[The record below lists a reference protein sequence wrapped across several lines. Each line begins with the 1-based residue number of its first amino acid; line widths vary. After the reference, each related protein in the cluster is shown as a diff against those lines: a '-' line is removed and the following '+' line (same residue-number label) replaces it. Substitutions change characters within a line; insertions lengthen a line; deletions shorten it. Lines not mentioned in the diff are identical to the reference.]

1 MRYKFLGYSTIGNI
15 SLPKILHDRD
25 IAQQDLLN
33 EIYTRKGE
41 RVMSPTFGCIAW
53 DILFDPFTNSSEEE
67 IKKDLARIV
76 AKDPR
81 WENNSIKVRES
92 QEQGIDAEVSLT
104 YVPTTEPVTLNI
116 KFDENATVEF

>member
-1 MRYKFLGYSTIGNI
+1 MRYKFLGYSTIGNM